1 MLIAT
6 LAFLASALQ
15 PHPTRANDAP
25 TANDGPR
32 LAGGGTGEAERS
44 GTAASSAAGTRPE
57 GAPAPGQSVRLV
69 GDASVKPMRLD
80 SGEYRVPDLGL
91 VIEAPL
97 PAGYPAPT
105 PPGMIELK
113 TYPVVR
119 RAEYSAKG
127 SSNFGMNVGFWPLFN
142 HIKEREI
149 EMTSPVE
156 MDYRPAG
163 ERTPLTPMKD
173 AEGSWTMS
181 FLYRTADLGPTGE
194 DGRVKVLDNPE
205 MTVVSIG
212 MRGPYGMGTVNA
224 GLEELQKWFA
234 GQDEWEPVG
243 DPRGLNYNGPQVRM
257 RDKWSEVQV
266 QVRRK
271 AKSAAGAAPAGQLP
285 SGQSPAG
292 SAPSGAVPAA
302 PVAPSASAH

>member
-1 MLIAT
+1 MLIAA
-6 LAFLASALQ
+6 LAFLAAAVQ
-15 PHPTRANDAP
+15 PEPARTDAAAP
-25 TANDGPR
+25 GA
-32 LAGGGTGEAERS
+32 
-44 GTAASSAAGTRPE
+44 TAASGGSAPAPASAPAPGARPE
-57 GAPAPGQSVRLV
+57 GAPAPGESVRLV
-69 GDASVKPMRLD
+69 GDAAVTPKRLD
-80 SGEYRVPDLGL
+80 NGEYRVPDLGL

-97 PAGYPAPT
+97 PVGYPAPT

-142 HIKEREI
+142 HIKNREI

-163 ERTPLTPMKD
+163 DRTPLAPMKD

-205 MTVVSIG
+205 MTVVAIG
-212 MRGPYGMGTVNA
+212 MRGGYGMGTVNA

-234 GQDEWEPVG
+234 GQEDWEPVG
-243 DPRGLNYNGPQVRM
+243 DPRGLNYNGPQVRT

-271 AKSAAGAAPAGQLP
+271 AKPAAQASAAAASAAPAQP
-285 SGQSPAG
+285 
-292 SAPSGAVPAA
+292 
-302 PVAPSASAH
+302 

>member
-1 MLIAT
+1 
-6 LAFLASALQ
+6 
-15 PHPTRANDAP
+15 
-25 TANDGPR
+25 
-32 LAGGGTGEAERS
+32 
-44 GTAASSAAGTRPE
+44 
-57 GAPAPGQSVRLV
+57 
-69 GDASVKPMRLD
+69 
-80 SGEYRVPDLGL
+80 VPDLGL

-234 GQDEWEPVG
+234 GQSDWEPVG

-271 AKSAAGAAPAGQLP
+271 AKAAAGAAPA
-285 SGQSPAG
+285 GQSPAG

>member
-1 MLIAT
+1 MLIAA
-6 LAFLASALQ
+6 LAFLATAIQ
-15 PHPTRANDAP
+15 PEPVRADA
-25 TANDGPR
+25 TAPGTP
-32 LAGGGTGEAERS
+32 AAPGGTAPAP
-44 GTAASSAAGTRPE
+44 AAAAPSPAARPA
-57 GAPAPGQSVRLV
+57 GAPAPGESVRLV
-69 GDASVKPMRLD
+69 GDAAVKPTRLEN
-80 SGEYRVPDLGL
+80 GEYRVPDLGL
-91 VIEAPL
+91 IIEAPL
-97 PAGYPAPT
+97 PVGYPAPT

-142 HIKEREI
+142 HIKNREI

-163 ERTPLTPMKD
+163 ERTPLAPMKD

-181 FLYRTADLGPTGE
+181 FLYRTTDLGPTGE

-205 MTVVSIG
+205 MTVVAIG
-212 MRGPYGMGTVNA
+212 MRGAYGMGTVNA

-271 AKSAAGAAPAGQLP
+271 AKPMAQAAAGAASTAPAQP
-285 SGQSPAG
+285 
-292 SAPSGAVPAA
+292 
-302 PVAPSASAH
+302 

>member
-1 MLIAT
+1 
-6 LAFLASALQ
+6 
-15 PHPTRANDAP
+15 
-25 TANDGPR
+25 
-32 LAGGGTGEAERS
+32 
-44 GTAASSAAGTRPE
+44 
-57 GAPAPGQSVRLV
+57 VRLV
-69 GDASVKPMRLD
+69 GDAAVKPTRLEN
-80 SGEYRVPDLGL
+80 GEYRVPDLGL
-91 VIEAPL
+91 IIEAPL
-97 PAGYPAPT
+97 PVGYPAPT

-142 HIKEREI
+142 HIKNREI

-163 ERTPLTPMKD
+163 ERTPLAPMKD

-205 MTVVSIG
+205 MTVVAIG
-212 MRGPYGMGTVNA
+212 MRGAYGMGTVNA

-271 AKSAAGAAPAGQLP
+271 AKPVAQAAAGAASTAPAQP
-285 SGQSPAG
+285 
-292 SAPSGAVPAA
+292 
-302 PVAPSASAH
+302 

>member
-15 PHPTRANDAP
+15 PEPTRAPA
-25 TANDGPR
+25 ACQAHVGPR
-32 LAGGGTGEAERS
+32 ATGEDAGEAART
-44 GTAASSAAGTRPE
+44 GAAAASEAGTRPE

-69 GDASVKPMRLD
+69 GDASVKPTRLD

-212 MRGPYGMGTVNA
+212 MRGPYGMGAVNA

-234 GQDEWEPVG
+234 GQSDWEPVG

-271 AKSAAGAAPAGQLP
+271 AKAAAGAAPA
-285 SGQSPAG
+285 GQSPAG